1 MFLDWREGAN
11 MELGLKGKTA
21 LVTGGSKG
29 IGRAVADALAGEGVR
44 VMICAR
50 ESGTL
55 ARAAREIEGKTGQPV
70 LTIAADLSE
79 LSAVARVAAEAVS
92 RLGRLDILVNNAGA
106 IKGGDFLATPD
117 EQWLSGW
124 SLKLMG
130 YIRMAREVLPTMQRQ
145 GGGRIINVVG
155 AAARNPSTT
164 YMMGGTANAALVNF
178 TKALADLGAKSNVL
192 VTAVSPGP
200 VKTERWDVLVRQQA
214 AAAGKDAE
222 SYAKEQTANMP
233 LGRIALP
240 EEVAD
245 LVCFLASERA
255 SFLTGITI
263 TVDGGATRGVYL

>member
-1 MFLDWREGAN
+1 
-11 MELGLKGKTA
+11 MELGLEGKIA

-29 IGRAVADALAGEGVR
+29 IGRAVAHALAAEGAQ

-50 ESGTL
+50 DSGAL
-55 ARAAREIEGKTGQPV
+55 DRAAAEIKAATGRSV
-70 LTIAADLSE
+70 LPMAADLSE
-79 LSAVARVAAEAVS
+79 LPAVARVAQAAVS

-117 EQWLSGW
+117 AEWLSGW
-124 SLKLMG
+124 SLKLLG
-130 YIRMAREVLPTMQRQ
+130 YIRMAREVLPQMQRQ

-155 AAARNPSTT
+155 AAARNPSAT
-164 YMMGGTANAALVNF
+164 YMMGGTANAALINF
-178 TKALADLGAKSNVL
+178 TKALADLGARWNVL
-192 VTAVSPGP
+192 VTGVSPGP
-200 VKTERWDVLVRQQA
+200 VKTERWDSILHQQA
-214 AAAGKDAE
+214 AASGKDLEA
-222 SYAKEQTANMP
+222 YTKEQNATMP

-245 LVCFLASERA
+245 LVCFLASARA